1 MKFIHRRLLGSWL
14 QGVID
19 GLACILDGIIGILSL
34 GHYVGAFSYEHT
46 LWLRRRIHE
55 IERLK
60 LHSIYM
66 EVRSERLTGYNTA
79 GEKIVNK
86 PNRLC

>member
-46 LWLRRRIHE
+46 L
-55 IERLK
+55 
-60 LHSIYM
+60 
-66 EVRSERLTGYNTA
+66 
-79 GEKIVNK
+79 
-86 PNRLC
+86 